1 LTLSPANLIISP
13 DLPTKAAGILPTT
26 LLPSTD
32 GQPGMNKPDS
42 SICIDV
48 AVPLP
53 LDTSFTY
60 AVPAEL
66 APGAVTGV
74 RVLVPF
80 GRRKLTGYLLG
91 PATESGAEVKEV
103 IALLDSEPLFTP
115 RELEFFRWAAGYYFH
130 PLGEVIKSALPAG
143 INIASSRKKS
153 VAPDGTVTSEEMLHG
168 GKRVKTDLFYRA
180 SEPLPDGRLRDK
192 AARIV
197 EFLALQGEV
206 PASVLRREF
215 DADAAFLN
223 RLREKGFVT
232 VVEREVYRDPFREEV
247 FTRDTPPALT
257 RSQAEALGRLGE
269 AIDRHVF
276 APFLLHGVTGSGKTE
291 VYLQAIARVIDQ
303 GRTALVLVP
312 EIALTPQLVK
322 RFKRRFDRGI
332 AVLHS
337 GLSDGER
344 FDEWRRIRRGEAVIV
359 IGARSAIF
367 APLERLGIIV
377 VDEEHDPSYKQSEGF
392 RYNARDLALVRGKQS
407 RACVL
412 LGSATPLVTSYHASR
427 TGRLGYLQLPHRVRD
442 LPMPEVRVLDARG
455 RKGETFLPE
464 LVAALGD
471 NLAAG
476 GQTLLFLNRRGFATY
491 LVCGDCGHVLH
502 CPNCSITL
510 TYHQRKGKHFCHYC
524 EFAIPAPSVCPD
536 CASPEITLL
545 GRGTER
551 VEEEVRQLFPAA
563 RVSRMDRDTTSGRG
577 GHARVLKGVEDGS
590 IDILVGT
597 QMITKGHDF
606 PGVTLVGVISA
617 DATLNIPD
625 FRSGERT
632 FQLVSQVMG
641 RAGRG
646 DAPGKV
652 LIQTLNPGHYAV
664 SRAAAHDFEGF
675 YAEELEFRQDAGYP
689 PFAHLAALLL
699 SGTAGQA
706 VEQGA
711 GTTAL
716 VLQEIK
722 KEIRCRV
729 EILGPVVAPL
739 GKVRGRYRR
748 QILLKSAVRADLH
761 RLLAAV
767 RRKLS
772 LPSNVRLTIDVDPVE
787 ML

>member
-1 LTLSPANLIISP
+1 MNEPNSPL
-13 DLPTKAAGILPTT
+13 
-26 LLPSTD
+26 
-32 GQPGMNKPDS
+32 
-42 SICIDV
+42 CVEV

-53 LDTSFTY
+53 LETTFTY

-66 APGAVTGV
+66 AARAATGV
-74 RVLVPF
+74 RVLIPF
-80 GRRKLTGYLLG
+80 GRRTLTGYLLG
-91 PATESGAEVKEV
+91 PAAESGTEVKEV
-103 IALLDSEPLFTP
+103 IALLDPEPLFTSQ
-115 RELEFFRWAAGYYFH
+115 ELEFFRWAAGYYLH
-130 PLGEVIKSALPAG
+130 PLGEVIKAALPAG
-143 INIASSRKKS
+143 INLTGSRKKGTG
-153 VAPDGTVTSEEMLHG
+153 PDGTEMAIETLRG

-180 SEPLPDGRLRDK
+180 DGPLPNGSLREK

-197 EFLALQGEV
+197 AFIAAQGEV
-206 PASVLRREF
+206 PASQLRREF
-215 DADAAFLN
+215 EADAALLN
-223 RLREKGFVT
+223 RLREKGFVA
-232 VVEREVYRDPFREEV
+232 VEEREVYRDPFREEV
-247 FTRDTPPALT
+247 FTRDTPPLLNGDQAGALA
-257 RSQAEALGRLGE
+257 QVGAAL
-269 AIDRHVF
+269 DRRAF

-291 VYLQAIARVIDQ
+291 VYLRAIDRVIGL

-312 EIALTPQLVK
+312 EIALTPQLVR
-322 RFKRRFDRGI
+322 RFKRRFDCGI

-344 FDEWRRIRRGEAVIV
+344 FDEWRRIRRGEVVIV

-407 RACVL
+407 RACIL
-412 LGSATPLVTSYHASR
+412 LGSATPLVTSFHAAR
-427 TGRLGYLQLPHRVRD
+427 TGRLGYLELPYRVRD
-442 LPMPEVRVLDARG
+442 LPMPVVRVLDARG
-455 RKGETFLPE
+455 RKGETFLPD
-464 LVAALGD
+464 LAAALGD
-471 NLAAG
+471 NLASG
-476 GQTLLFLNRRGFATY
+476 GQSLLFLNRRGFATY

-524 EFAIPAPSVCPD
+524 EFAIPAPSVCPE
-536 CASPEITLL
+536 CASPDITLL

-551 VEEEVRQLFPAA
+551 VEEEVTRLFPTA
-563 RVSRMDRDTTSGRG
+563 RVSRMDRDTTGGRG
-577 GHARVLKGVEDGS
+577 GHARVLKGVEEGS

-597 QMITKGHDF
+597 QMIAKGHDF

-625 FRSGERT
+625 FRSAERT
-632 FQLVSQVMG
+632 FQLLSQVMG

-646 DAPGKV
+646 DAPGRV

-675 YAEELEFRQDAGYP
+675 YAEELAFRQEAGYP
-689 PFAHLAALLL
+689 PFAHLATLLL
-699 SGTAGQA
+699 SGTADRA
-706 VEQGA
+706 VEQG
-711 GTTAL
+711 GVTATQIL
-716 VLQEIK
+716 RGVK
-722 KEIRCRV
+722 KELRSRV

-761 RLLAAV
+761 RLLAVA
-767 RRKLS
+767 RGRLA
-772 LPSNVRLTIDVDPVE
+772 LPSTVRLAIDIDPVE

>member
-1 LTLSPANLIISP
+1 MNEPNSPIFVE
-13 DLPTKAAGILPTT
+13 
-26 LLPSTD
+26 
-32 GQPGMNKPDS
+32 
-42 SICIDV
+42 V

-53 LDTSFTY
+53 LEAPFTY

-66 APGAVTGV
+66 APRAVTGM
-74 RVLVPF
+74 RVLIPF
-80 GRRKLTGYLLG
+80 GRRTLTGYLLG
-91 PATESGAEVKEV
+91 PSGSGGVEAKE
-103 IALLDSEPLFTP
+103 ILSLLDADPLFTP
-115 RELEFFRWAAGYYFH
+115 RELEFFRWAAGYYLH
-130 PLGEVIKSALPAG
+130 PLGEVIKAALPAG
-143 INIASSRKKS
+143 INISSRRKGS
-153 VAPDGTVTSEEMLHG
+153 SSAETTGTVDGPLCG
-168 GKRVKTDLFYRA
+168 GKSVKTDLFYRA
-180 SEPLPDGRLRDK
+180 AVPLPDGMLREK

-197 EFLALQGEV
+197 AYLGEQGEV
-206 PASVLRREF
+206 PASQLRQEF
-215 DADAAFLN
+215 DADTALLK
-223 RLREKGFVT
+223 RLREKGFVSIT
-232 VVEREVYRDPFREEV
+232 EREVYRDPFREEV
-247 FTRDTPPALT
+247 FTRDTPPVLN
-257 RSQAEALGRLGE
+257 RSQDEALARLGE
-269 AIDRHVF
+269 AIDRRAF

-291 VYLQAIARVIDQ
+291 VYLQAIARVIAL

-312 EIALTPQLVK
+312 EIALTPQLVR

-392 RYNARDLALVRGKQS
+392 RYNARDLALVRGKMERS
-407 RACVL
+407 CVL
-412 LGSATPLVTSYHASR
+412 LGSATPLVTSFHAAR
-427 TGRLGYLQLPHRVRD
+427 TGRLGHLQLPHRVRD
-442 LPMPEVRVLDARG
+442 LPMPEVTVLDARG

-464 LVAALGD
+464 LVSAIGD

-491 LVCGDCGHVLH
+491 LVCGDCGHVLR

-510 TYHQRKGKHFCHYC
+510 TYHQRKGKHYCHYC

-551 VEEEVRQLFPAA
+551 VEEEVRHLFPAA

-577 GHARVLKGVEDGS
+577 GHARVLRGVEEGS
-590 IDILVGT
+590 IDILIGT
-597 QMITKGHDF
+597 QMIAKGHDF

-625 FRSGERT
+625 FRSAERT

-646 DAPGKV
+646 DAPGRV

-664 SRAAAHDFEGF
+664 GRAAAHDFEGF
-675 YAEELEFRQDAGYP
+675 YSEELEFRQDAGYP
-689 PFAHLAALLL
+689 PFAHLATLLL
-699 SGTAGQA
+699 SGTAVQA

-711 GTTAL
+711 ATAAL
-716 VLQEIK
+716 VLREVK
-722 KEIRCRV
+722 KERKNRV

-761 RLLAAV
+761 RLLAAARGRLV
-767 RRKLS
+767 
-772 LPSNVRLTIDVDPVE
+772 LPSTVRLAIDIDPVE